1 MNNNTVNRKKNPWI
15 RPWNTKQFNDLYNR
29 DERFLSILLKGAIS
43 FLNSHIKMYNKP
55 INHFIFN
62 TGSSYMYVES
72 NGYEFNWNETTG
84 EDAMYMELP
93 RCVVQMSNID
103 VPQEELSQPFARG
116 NYERKDEDKIKGFNA
131 EIQRIPIELSLDLH
145 YVFSNFN
152 EGIVVMQELFDE
164 LIFQRYFN
172 IVYLGQI
179 VQCSIEF
186 TNSYSIELNHID
198 LGAAEQNVRNL
209 NIQVKI
215 CSNYPV
221 INEKTEISTS
231 QVISKFAGFINQTN
245 RDENIEILIDGVKSN
260 SNDIYMDLRK
270 YDING
275 DGIISDDEITLIHE
289 FIDKFD
295 IDKDEQV
302 STYDINIIIEEFQ
315 NQEYNV
321 KYDILNKG
329 KYDLE
334 NLAVIQQLFNAL
346 DINNDNYVDQQEIDE
361 IINIINIYRNFDLN
375 GDLKI
380 DFDDVNNVISYILN
394 HKNETYQEIYDNI
407 KNYIIENLT
416 NEELIQFI
424 LEIIVNDLENFKIAI
439 EYFLKENN
447 IEIDSQILKE
457 LFNLLTD
464 LVNFVKYDFN
474 GDGILDENDI
484 HFMLKDINSHI
495 NHEITYYVTS
505 EIIIHMNDHDL
516 TEESIT
522 DKVPYKI
529 E

>member
-1 MNNNTVNRKKNPWI
+1 MNTVNKITNPWI
-15 RPWNTKQFNDLYNR
+15 RPWNTRKFNDLYNR
-29 DERFLSILLKGAIS
+29 DERFFSVLLKGTIAY
-43 FLNSHIKMYNKP
+43 LNSHIKMYDKS

-84 EDAMYMELP
+84 EDTMYMELP
-93 RCVVQMSNID
+93 RCVVEMGNID

-116 NYERKDEDKIKGFNA
+116 NYERKEDDKIKGFNA
-131 EIQRIPIELSLDLH
+131 EIKRIPIELSLDLH

-152 EGIVVMQELFDE
+152 EGIIVMQELFDE

-186 TNSYSIELNHID
+186 TNSYTIELNKID

-221 INEKTEISTS
+221 INEKTEISVS
-231 QVISKFAGFINQTN
+231 KIISKFSGFINKQG
-245 RDENIEILIDGVKSN
+245 RDENIEILIDGVKSDI
-260 SNDIYMDLRK
+260 NDIYIDLRK
-270 YDING
+270 YDINN
-275 DGIISDDEITLIHE
+275 DGIISDDEITLIQE

-295 IDKDEQV
+295 IDRDSQV

-315 NQEYNV
+315 KQEYNI

-329 KYDLE
+329 HFDIE
-334 NLAVIQQLFNAL
+334 NLLVIKELFNAL
-346 DINNDNYVDQQEIDE
+346 DINHDNIIDQQEIDGIVS
-361 IINIINIYRNFDLN
+361 IIDVYKNFDID

-380 DFDDVNNVISYILN
+380 DYKDVNNIITYIIN
-394 HKNETYQEIYDNI
+394 HKNLTYSELYEIVKKFI
-407 KNYIIENLT
+407 EENLT
-416 NEELIQFI
+416 NEELITFI
-424 LEIIVNDLENFKIAI
+424 FEIIENDLDNFKLAI
-439 EYFLKENN
+439 EYFLKNN
-447 IEIDSQILKE
+447 DIQIDQQTLKD
-457 LFNLLTD
+457 LFSHLTD
-464 LVNFVKYDFN
+464 LLNFKIYDFN
-474 GDGILDENDI
+474 NDGVLDENDI
-484 HFMLKDINSHI
+484 HYMLNLINSHVE
-495 NHEITYYVTS
+495 HEITYYVNS
-505 EIIIHMNDHDL
+505 GIIIHMNDHGLSDD
-516 TEESIT
+516 SIT
-522 DKVPYKI
+522 DKISYRT